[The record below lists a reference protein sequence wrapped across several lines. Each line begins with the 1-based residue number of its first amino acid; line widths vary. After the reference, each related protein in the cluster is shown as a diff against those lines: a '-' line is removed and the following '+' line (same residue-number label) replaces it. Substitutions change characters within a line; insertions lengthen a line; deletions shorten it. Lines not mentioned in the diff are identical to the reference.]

1 MLSMNRGKPT
11 PKERL
16 TAYERWEM
24 ASFDP
29 PPPPPPPPPPKPVDP
44 GPDPW
49 IEERARLIE
58 ETRAAAHAEG
68 LAAGQAQ
75 GYEAGFSAGHLDG
88 LNKGLTEAQAVA
100 TQFKSV
106 ADAFTA
112 ALAAADSEVSD
123 GIVAL
128 AFDVA
133 REVVRQTIT
142 LDPTVLLGAVRE
154 VLALEPAL
162 VGSPQLLVNPADMPI
177 LEAYLK
183 EELEANGWTLHAD
196 ASIERGGCRAR
207 AATGDVDAT
216 LSTRWKRVLL
226 ALGHQSE
233 W

>member
-1 MLSMNRGKPT
+1 MSRGQPI

-29 PPPPPPPPPPKPVDP
+29 PPPPPPPPPPAPAEPV
-44 GPDPW
+44 PDPW
-49 IEERARLIE
+49 IAERARLIE
-58 ETRAAAHAEG
+58 ETRAAAYAEGAAAGHAEG
-68 LAAGQAQ
+68 YQ
-75 GYEAGFSAGHLDG
+75 AGFSAGHLDG
-88 LNKGLTEAQAVA
+88 LNKGLSDAQAVA
-100 TQFKSV
+100 THFKAV
-106 ADAFTA
+106 ADAFTT
-112 ALAAADSEVSD
+112 ALAAADAEVAD

-133 REVVRQTIT
+133 REVVRQSIT

-154 VLALEPAL
+154 VLATEPAL
-162 VGSPQLLVNPADMPI
+162 VGAPQIVVNPADMPV

-196 ASIERGGCRAR
+196 PAIERGGCRAR
-207 AATGDVDAT
+207 AATGDIDAT
-216 LSTRWKRVLL
+216 LTTRWKRVLL